1 MGRLSVYGGALL
13 CVAAFVFAGCGANS
27 STGGGGGGGGNSG
40 GGGNGGGGNSG
51 GGNSAACT
59 GDQPAPQPTEK
70 DEREAQLS
78 RLVQAF
84 GKLDAEAIVGMFHPD
99 HRANAEKRI
108 AGEVKRLK
116 GVKGEWKIT
125 PGPIEEIDGRFI
137 CPSKTQIIEPDQNHS
152 VVDRKLELVKHE
164 GKWLFKFYP

>member
-1 MGRLSVYGGALL
+1 MGQLSVYGAALL
-13 CVAAFVFAGCGANS
+13 CVAVFLAGCGANS
-27 STGGGGGGGGNSG
+27 STGGGTGGGGSNAA
-40 GGGNGGGGNSG
+40 NSG
-51 GGNSAACT
+51 GGNAPACT
-59 GDQPAPQPTEK
+59 GEQPAPQPTEK

-137 CPSKTQIIEPDQNHS
+137 CPSKTQIIEPDQTHS
-152 VVDRKLELVKHE
+152 VVERKLELVKHE